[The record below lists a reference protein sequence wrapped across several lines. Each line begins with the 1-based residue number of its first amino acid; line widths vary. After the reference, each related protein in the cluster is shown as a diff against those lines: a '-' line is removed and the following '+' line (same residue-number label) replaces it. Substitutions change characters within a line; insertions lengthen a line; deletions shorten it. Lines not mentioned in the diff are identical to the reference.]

1 MKLNLHL
8 FDDPATYTVT
18 CHADSGYTA
27 FSASPASGA
36 KNTTVTLTITPKS
49 GKEVDEI
56 EVVAG
61 GVTLET
67 SDEGVVSFKIGEANV
82 VLYAKSK
89 ADNLYLV
96 TEECKACLNGGAWTV
111 LHKNAKV
118 VLTPNGVPKAV
129 VAENGGESVTVN
141 AAIQNLIDQGILVK
155 I

>member
-1 MKLNLHL
+1 MELNLHL
-8 FDDPATYTVT
+8 FDDPATYTVS
-18 CHADSGYTA
+18 CNADSGFTA

-36 KNTTVTLTITPKS
+36 KDTTVTLTITPKS
-49 GKEVDEI
+49 GKELDEI

-67 SDEGVVSFKIGEANV
+67 SSQGVVSFDIGEANV

-89 ADNLYLV
+89 ANNLYLV

-111 LHKNAKV
+111 LHKNAKLQ
-118 VLTPNGVPKAV
+118 LTPNGAPKAV
-129 VAENGGESVTVN
+129 VAEGGGTSVTVD

-155 I
+155 L

>member
-1 MKLNLHL
+1 MELNLHL
-8 FDDPATYTVT
+8 FDDPATYTVS
-18 CHADSGYTA
+18 CNADSGFTA

-36 KNTTVTLTITPKS
+36 KDTTVTLTITPKS
-49 GKEVDEI
+49 GKELDEI

-67 SDEGVVSFKIGEANV
+67 SDEGVVSFDIGEANV

-89 ADNLYLV
+89 ANNLYLV

-111 LHKNAKV
+111 LHKNAKLQ
-118 VLTPNGVPKAV
+118 LTPNGVPKAV
-129 VAENGGESVTVN
+129 VAEGGGTSVTVN
-141 AAIQNLIDQGILVK
+141 AAIQNLIDQGILIK

>member
-1 MKLNLHL
+1 MKLNLHM

-18 CHADSGYTA
+18 CYADSGFTA

-49 GKEVDEI
+49 GSELDEI
-56 EVVAG
+56 EVIAG

-82 VLYAKSK
+82 VLSAKSK
-89 ADNLYLV
+89 ADNKYMV

-111 LHKNAKV
+111 LHKNTV
-118 VLTPNGVPKAV
+118 IQLTPNGAPKGITV
-129 VAENGGESVTVN
+129 ENGGATVTVD